1 MYCRECPYG
10 KEDFEK
16 MMSWYEITAT
26 EKGMPNDIYHDLKPE
41 DAADEFEKF
50 LWCDKVGGKTFRV
63 GRCEDAYIQS
73 EISQNYSKQKRRS
86 KRERDFK
93 YKAHVKFLAQTYS
106 GYPPIAIPVGEN
118 GKYNFD
124 DPVGTVYYKRIHR
137 GRRKPNRYK
146 YYKKYA
152 NGRVRQYK
160 GDIKSGNSYRKI
172 FDYWYTVI

>member
-1 MYCRECPYG
+1 MEAFNGNTRRIRNGIVLFYKNGQVVDIMYCRECPYG

-73 EISQNYSKQKRRS
+73 EISQNYSKQKRRG
-86 KRERDFK
+86 KR
-93 YKAHVKFLAQTYS
+93 
-106 GYPPIAIPVGEN
+106 
-118 GKYNFD
+118 
-124 DPVGTVYYKRIHR
+124 
-137 GRRKPNRYK
+137 
-146 YYKKYA
+146 
-152 NGRVRQYK
+152 
-160 GDIKSGNSYRKI
+160 
-172 FDYWYTVI
+172 